1 MDKLNNE
8 YKVLLDVIDNVI
20 LVIDN
25 EMKILFVN
33 RKGRKLIG
41 ENVLMQPCK
50 ALKMDNCSTEKCCIM
65 RYLHGLQPLDNLH
78 KDGSV
83 EKVTVSRFYDNQNN
97 PQGFIIVATD
107 ITELS
112 NMKKELLIGEEI
124 YKLALK
130 QANTT
135 LWQYDV
141 LNHTIEQLFCP
152 DEVALGILDII
163 ISFINI

>member
-1 MDKLNNE
+1 MSGLKFKNIEELMDKLNNE

-83 EKVTVSRFYDNQNN
+83 EKVTVSRFMITKTIRKVYYRSYRYNR
-97 PQGFIIVATD
+97 IIKYEKGA
-107 ITELS
+107 S
-112 NMKKELLIGEEI
+112 NR
-124 YKLALK
+124 
-130 QANTT
+130 
-135 LWQYDV
+135 
-141 LNHTIEQLFCP
+141 
-152 DEVALGILDII
+152 
-163 ISFINI
+163 